1 MHASGSKEKEEA
13 NSSSCNVISESEY
26 ERTTLAAAMPIAP
39 CSQIKEIKNTV
50 FHGIY

>member
-1 MHASGSKEKEEA
+1 MHALIGKENEEA
-13 NSSSCNVISESEY
+13 DISSCNINTESECK
-26 ERTTLAAAMPIAP
+26 RTTLAAAMPIAP